1 MGKVIV
7 IANQKGGVG
16 KTTTCFSLGVGLARA
31 GKKTLLI
38 DADPQGS
45 LTICAGEEEPDALEE
60 TLSNIMEKVIEDDEV
75 EDSYGIRSNQE
86 GIDYIA
92 SNIELAAMEVSLIN
106 VMSRETIL
114 KEYIGKIREKYDYI
128 LIDCMPSLGLI
139 TINAFAAA
147 DSVLIP
153 MQSNYLSIKGMQQ
166 LIKSISKIKRKINP
180 RLEFEGLLL
189 TMVNIQTRNAREI
202 MEICREVYGNE
213 IKIFQNYIPASVR
226 AAETSC
232 EGISIYKYDEKGT
245 VAKAYAALTG
255 EVLENEKKTN

>member
-16 KTTTCFSLGVGLARA
+16 KTTTCFNLGVGFVRK
-31 GKKTLLI
+31 GKKVLLI

-45 LTICAGEEEPDALEE
+45 LTICAGIEEPDALTE
-60 TLSNIMEKVIEDDEV
+60 TLSDIMEKIIDDEEIEV
-75 EDSYGIRSNQE
+75 AYGIRSNQE
-86 GIDYIA
+86 GVDYIA

-114 KEYIGKIREKYDYI
+114 KEYIGKIRKKYDYI

-166 LIKSISKIKRKINP
+166 LIKSVNKIKKKINP
-180 RLEFEGLLL
+180 RLKFEGILL

-202 MEICREVYGNE
+202 METCGKAYGND

-232 EGISIYKYDEKGT
+232 EGMSIYRYDAKGT
-245 VAKAYAALTG
+245 VASAYAALTE
-255 EVLENEKKTN
+255 EVLENEKKAN